1 MAQRTS
7 RTFKNWR
14 DLASL
19 DYFELLDDG
28 RLALVADGVQD
39 CVDMH
44 THFGC
49 TFLIAKPIDLMAKPP
64 LKHNFEPDLPVNLDL
79 YSGEDFHNVRP
90 DWAMEDYKGQALA
103 WTGNP
108 KYKHVSHT
116 IPNLLWEMDALKIK
130 YSVSLCLD
138 ITNSGNSRRILE
150 AARNEPRIIVYPCLH
165 PKDRNARA
173 KIEEYVAAGA
183 LGMKMHPEIVRTA
196 IDDESSLN
204 LARMWAEIS
213 NGMPVLPHSGFNGFE
228 PEKVREH
235 ANIEKYE
242 PLCALLAESGT
253 PCILGHTAMNQY
265 KKATALAQKYETVY
279 LEIGGQ
285 PPAHLKWIIDTIGYD
300 RLVYGTDWP
309 VYPQA
314 IPMAKVL
321 ITTEEYPEARMP
333 ILRDNAMRLIN
344 YAKEKSKAGAAI

>member
-1 MAQRTS
+1 MAQ

-49 TFLIAKPIDLMAKPP
+49 TFLIAKSIDLMGKPP

-108 KYKHVSHT
+108 KYKHVTHT

-138 ITNSGNSRRILE
+138 ITNSSNSRRILE

-344 YAKEKSKAGAAI
+344 YAKEKSKTGAAV